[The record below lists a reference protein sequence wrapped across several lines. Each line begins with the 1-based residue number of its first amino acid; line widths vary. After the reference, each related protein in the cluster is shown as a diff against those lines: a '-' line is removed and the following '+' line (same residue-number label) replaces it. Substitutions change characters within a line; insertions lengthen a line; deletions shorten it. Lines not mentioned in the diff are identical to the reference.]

1 MLEFDIVTL
10 EDNIEYV
17 ILARI
22 ENNGNKYVYLSQVD
36 DDDDFCIRKEVVEDN
51 KTYFT
56 GLNDEDEFK
65 LALELF
71 GNKMNN

>member
-17 ILARI
+17 VLAKI

-36 DDDDFCIRKEVVEDN
+36 DDDDFCIRKEIIEDN